1 MTLVAVSLNGIRV
14 GEDSPHAKYTDN
26 EIDSVFRLLDEGY
39 SFADVAR
46 MMDMP
51 KSTVWAIAKGLMR
64 ATVVDRWEKRLCR
77 N

>member
-14 GEDSPHAKYTDN
+14 GEDSPRAKYTDN

>member
-51 KSTVWAIAKGLMR
+51 KSTV
-64 ATVVDRWEKRLCR
+64 
-77 N
+77 